1 MMRLSGPDR
10 WDNLCIFCVCV
21 ADLRG
26 AQVSCSQTKA
36 GRSGKMDSNS
46 KHCPSRS
53 SADNLAKQPTCAD
66 DQKDPKTLPTSCA
79 TSSATEDRTPS
90 PGNEAGNSRQ
100 SPASCGMEEMAASKT
115 EGAVV
120 GVNGKEDCVTS
131 TSQTVDRPS
140 GASPQRP
147 EHTAA
152 SCGPTPCVGGEP
164 CANERLA
171 GADAPSPQLGSSGT
185 DVKSGKDDASALAAQ
200 SQSEATPQGTKRYK
214 L

>member
-1 MMRLSGPDR
+1 M
-10 WDNLCIFCVCV
+10 
-21 ADLRG
+21 ADLRS
-26 AQVSCSQTKA
+26 AQVSCTQTKS

-79 TSSATEDRTPS
+79 TSSTTEDRTSS
-90 PGNEAGNSRQ
+90 PGSEAGTSRQ
-100 SPASCGMEEMAASKT
+100 SSASCGMEEMAASKA

-120 GVNGKEDCVTS
+120 GMKGKEDCVTS
-131 TSQTVDRPS
+131 ASQTVDRPN

-147 EHTAA
+147 ELSAA
-152 SCGPTPCVGGEP
+152 SCGPTPCVDGET

-171 GADAPSPQLGSSGT
+171 GSDAPSPQVASSGT
-185 DVKSGKDDASALAAQ
+185 DIKSSKDEASALAAQ
-200 SQSEATPQGTKRYK
+200 SQSEATPQGTKR
-214 L
+214 